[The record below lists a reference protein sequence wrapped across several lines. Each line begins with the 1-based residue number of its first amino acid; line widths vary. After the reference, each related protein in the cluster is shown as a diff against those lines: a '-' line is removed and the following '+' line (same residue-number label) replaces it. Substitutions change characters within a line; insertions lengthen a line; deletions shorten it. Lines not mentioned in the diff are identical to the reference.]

1 MKGGGLMIIHEFYIK
16 VYCLQDITKIEVTI
30 QISKLIDSLLM
41 KNEDMQVIHTSRT
54 YKPYCFGGLMPL
66 ESDGIYKRGNIYT
79 FVLRTVDEK
88 LAQKFRTQLP
98 QQYTKTLKVLT
109 AEEKQIKK
117 RPIEKIFTL
126 TPVIMKFDNGYWKT
140 HYSEEIFEKRLRE
153 NMIKK
158 YNTLSQTKLDEDF
171 ELFQYIKFDNQKPI
185 AFHCK
190 NITLLGD
197 KVTLG
202 IATNPV
208 AQQLAYMT
216 IGTALGELNAR
227 GAGFIGYKYL

>member
-1 MKGGGLMIIHEFYIK
+1 MLVHEFYTK
-16 VYCLQDITKIEVTI
+16 VYCLQDITKNEVAI

-41 KNEDMQVIHTSRT
+41 KNEETQIIHTTRT
-54 YKPYCFGGLMPL
+54 YKPYCFGGLLPL
-66 ESDGIYKRGNIYT
+66 EADGIYKSGNIYT

-88 LAQKFRTQLP
+88 LTQLFRTQLP
-98 QQYTKTLKVLT
+98 QQYTKMLKVLT
-109 AEEKQIKK
+109 VEQKEIRKK
-117 RPIEKIFTL
+117 AIEKIFTL

-202 IATNPV
+202 IATNSA

-216 IGTALGELNAR
+216 IGIALGELNAR

>member
-1 MKGGGLMIIHEFYIK
+1 MLVHEFYTK
-16 VYCLQDITKIEVTI
+16 VYCLQDITKNEIAI
-30 QISKLIDSLLM
+30 QISKLLDSLLM
-41 KNEDMQVIHTSRT
+41 KNEETQIIHTRRT
-54 YKPYCFGGLMPL
+54 YKPYCFGGLLPL
-66 ESDGIYKRGNIYT
+66 EADGIYKRGNIYT

-88 LAQKFRTQLP
+88 LTHEFRTQLP

-109 AEEKQIKK
+109 TEEKQIKK

-158 YNTLSQTKLDEDF
+158 YNTLCQTKLDEDF

-202 IATNPV
+202 IATNSV

-216 IGTALGELNAR
+216 IGTGLGEINAR
-227 GAGFIGYKYL
+227 GAGFISYKYL

>member
-1 MKGGGLMIIHEFYIK
+1 MLIHEFYTK
-16 VYCLQDITKIEVTI
+16 VYCLQDIAKNEVAI

-41 KNEDMQVIHTSRT
+41 KNEETQIIHTTRT
-54 YKPYCFGGLMPL
+54 YKPYCFGGLLPL
-66 ESDGIYKRGNIYT
+66 EGDGIYKSGNIYT

-88 LAQKFRTQLP
+88 LTQLFRTQLP

-109 AEEKQIKK
+109 VEQKEIRKK
-117 RPIEKIFTL
+117 PIEKIFTL
-126 TPVIMKFDNGYWKT
+126 TPVIMKFDNGYWKM

-202 IATNPV
+202 IATNSV

-216 IGTALGELNAR
+216 IGTGLGEINAR
-227 GAGFIGYKYL
+227 GAGFINYKYL

>member
-1 MKGGGLMIIHEFYIK
+1 
-16 VYCLQDITKIEVTI
+16 
-30 QISKLIDSLLM
+30 
-41 KNEDMQVIHTSRT
+41 
-54 YKPYCFGGLMPL
+54 MPL
-66 ESDGIYKRGNIYT
+66 EADGIYKSGNIYT

-88 LAQKFRTQLP
+88 LTQLFRTQLP
-98 QQYTKTLKVLT
+98 QQYTKTLKILT
-109 AEEKQIKK
+109 VEQKEIRKK
-117 RPIEKIFTL
+117 PIEKIFTL
-126 TPVIMKFDNGYWKT
+126 TPGIMKFDNGYWKT

-202 IATNPV
+202 IATNQV

-216 IGTALGELNAR
+216 IGTGLGEINAR
-227 GAGFIGYKYL
+227 GAGFINYKYL